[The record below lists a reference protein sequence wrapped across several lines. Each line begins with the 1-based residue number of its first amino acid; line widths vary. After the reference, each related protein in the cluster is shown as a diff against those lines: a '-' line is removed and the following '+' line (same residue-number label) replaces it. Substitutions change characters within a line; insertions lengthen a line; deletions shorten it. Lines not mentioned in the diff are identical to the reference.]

1 LKFNLRRYNA
11 VQSSLPTVL
20 RDALSSIR
28 SDTMSKQSGD
38 ALSSIRSDTP
48 QHSEVSDRPLSEEPA
63 YAPAPGAR
71 PTARRSEAVVDDR
84 PTDRLGAARRS
95 EAVVDDRPTDRLGA
109 LQVVGRKGSF
119 AVDEVQAAALAV
131 GP

>member
-1 LKFNLRRYNA
+1 MASCDEANNVYQTLLGVLSADA
-11 VQSSLPTVL
+11 VQSSPPTVL

-28 SDTMSKQSGD
+28 ADRPD

-48 QHSEVSDRPLSEEPA
+48 QHSEVFDRSLSEEPA
-63 YAPAPGAR
+63 YTPAPGAR
-71 PTARRSEAVVDDR
+71 
-84 PTDRLGAARRS
+84 AAQRS

-109 LQVVGRKGSF
+109 LQMVGRKGSF